1 MFTLLEWCHG
11 YTMLQQTIYSSHSFL
26 VRLLFVSCVV
36 CASFTAL
43 GETIRVSTATLN
55 QQLATQFPLTRSFEE
70 VEATFYA
77 PKLVVKY
84 LDEEVEIIVSVK
96 LVYQQQ
102 ELIGHGLLKD
112 TPSIQTVSNTLRF
125 ERPKLTE
132 FYVDEDNMQDSAEAL
147 RVLKQTIGQSLR
159 PLILLHFDEVEVS
172 ELNHE
177 PASFSFD
184 IRGLVLE
191 F

>member
-1 MFTLLEWCHG
+1 MFTLLERCDG
-11 YTMLQQTIYSSHSFL
+11 FTMLPQFSYSSPSFL
-26 VRLLFVSCVV
+26 VRLLFVFCLTYS
-36 CASFTAL
+36 AFSAQ

-84 LDEEVEIIVSVK
+84 LDEEVEIIISVK

-125 ERPKLTE
+125 ERPRLTE

-184 IRGLVLE
+184 LRGLVLT

>member
-1 MFTLLEWCHG
+1 MSLRVIGLSPALL
-11 YTMLQQTIYSSHSFL
+11 SRFL
-26 VRLLFVSCVV
+26 TVFALV
-36 CASFTAL
+36 CATSTAQ

-55 QQLATQFPLTRSFEE
+55 QQLASQFPLIRSFED

-77 PKLVVKY
+77 PKLVLKY
-84 LDEEVEIIVSVK
+84 LDEELEIVINVK

-102 ELIGHGLLKD
+102 ELIGHGLIKD
-112 TPSIQTVSNTLRF
+112 IPSIQTVSNTLRF
-125 ERPKLTE
+125 DKPKLTE

-159 PLILLHFDEVEVS
+159 PLILLHFDDVEVS

-184 IRGLVLE
+184 LRGLVLE